1 MAGIDGWLAQKY
13 QIQGEQADA
22 ARRLSDAQAQN
33 ITASTPFE
41 NRLRAAQA
49 FQTNE
54 QGKTLGPLAGASI
67 DATHAGINET
77 QARTGLFG
85 AQADLTGA
93 QTKSTYDD
101 LSAVP
106 DGALSGLYRRLQQ
119 TYSPNGASS
128 TSPVG
133 GGPTHFE
140 GLSILTPP
148 VSPKPVITA
157 PGVGQNSN
165 PADPNVVGGV
175 QKLAT
180 GTDNVKPLPAPGQT
194 ITGGTWTP
202 PPPPFDPR
210 AATGI
215 RGVPRPAP
223 TPPVAYAKGT
233 SNVKPATDNIKVQ
246 GVQNVEMGP
255 GYAKGKSK
263 VPSRGGGHMAPPMV
277 PQGMP
282 MGMPAGAPAPG
293 QMGAAMPG
301 AGASPPNGLPGL
313 AGMLQAAMGSNQV
326 PGQGTGD
333 TVPAMLTPGEAV
345 VNKGGIAHIPGGRP
359 AIAAANAKGNA
370 MKPSMGRGMV
380 KKPPGHNHVAV
391 HIKMA

>member
-41 NRLRAAQA
+41 NRLRAAQE
-49 FQTNE
+49 FQTNQ
-54 QGKTLGPLAGASI
+54 QGSTLAPLADASI
-67 DATHAGINET
+67 AATHAGINET

-85 AQADLTGA
+85 AQTGLTGA
-93 QTKSTYDD
+93 QTQSTYDD
-101 LSAVP
+101 LAAVP

-128 TSPVG
+128 TSPV

-165 PADPNVVGGV
+165 PADPNVIGGAQV
-175 QKLAT
+175 QKYAT
-180 GTDNVKPLPAPGQT
+180 GTDNVKPVPAPGQT
-194 ITGGTWTP
+194 GSNGTWTP

-210 AATGI
+210 AAVGI

-223 TPPVAYAKGT
+223 TPPVAYARGT
-233 SNVKPATDNIKVQ
+233 SNVKPGASNQNVKVQ
-246 GVQNVEMGP
+246 GVQDVEMGP
-255 GYAKGKSK
+255 GYAKGKAK
-263 VPSRGGGHMAPPMV
+263 VPARGGAGGGKRMAPPMMA

-282 MGMPAGAPAPG
+282 MGTPPGAPA
-293 QMGAAMPG
+293 PG

-313 AGMLQAAMGSNQV
+313 AGMLQAAMGANQV
-326 PGQGTGD
+326 PGRGMGD

-345 VNKGGIAHIPGGRP
+345 VNKGGIQHIPGGRQT
-359 AIAAANAKGNA
+359 IAAANAKGNA

-380 KKPPGHNHVAV
+380 KKPGQNHVAV